1 MNLTSRAH
9 MVEFMDSALQL
20 LLICNVIM
28 YLTGVQILMILAG
41 IALLSKSDRM
51 RLPLFE

>member
-9 MVEFMDSALQL
+9 MVGFMDSALQL

-28 YLTGVQILMILAG
+28 YHADVQILMILAG
-41 IALLSKSDRM
+41 ITLLSKSDGM
-51 RLPLFE
+51 RLPSFE